1 MRQYDI
7 DRNIYYER
15 IKTSMETQIRK
26 NVVVFNDMNTKVDK
40 ILKIMN
46 KFDRNFDPVNLFKLG
61 RLLSFRNQLQPFEE

>member
-1 MRQYDI
+1 
-7 DRNIYYER
+7 
-15 IKTSMETQIRK
+15 METQIRK